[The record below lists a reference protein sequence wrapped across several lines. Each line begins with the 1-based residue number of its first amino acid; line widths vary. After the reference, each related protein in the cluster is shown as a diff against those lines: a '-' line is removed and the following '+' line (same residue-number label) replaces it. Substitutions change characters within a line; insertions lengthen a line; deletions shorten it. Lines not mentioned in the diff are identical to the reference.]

1 MLVRNSEWPIGW
13 KCPPITP
20 YGITAWPSFITMPG
34 MIVCIGRLR
43 GAMQFGW
50 PRSTRKPKPRFCS
63 ITPDR
68 SARIAEPKPS
78 NSELM
83 KLHALPSLSTTQR

>member
-1 MLVRNSEWPIGW
+1 
-13 KCPPITP
+13 
-20 YGITAWPSFITMPG
+20 MPG

-63 ITPDR
+63 MTPER

-83 KLHALPSLSTTQR
+83 KLHALPS